1 MGRIQNYRAFLDRGD
16 HPGRHHINNIEDPV
30 MMLADKKV
38 TILGAQRSG
47 DALARLALRA
57 GARPKVSEQRPEACV
72 PAEFRG
78 WLRKQGIAFECG
90 GHTRSF
96 IEDSDV
102 VVLSPGVPVGSAPVQ
117 WAQAKG
123 ILVLGEIE
131 FAAQFCDNPII
142 AITGSNGKTTVT
154 TLIHN
159 VLDAAG
165 RRPCLCGNIGYPF
178 SGYVLDLE
186 GKNDFVVLE
195 ISSFQLETILSP
207 QSSFHSGSSVAGWR
221 VKGFKPHVAVILNFN
236 QNHLDR
242 HKDLREYFDAKK
254 RIFINQDARDY
265 AVLNLKDARL
275 ARLGREL
282 KSRVV
287 YFDPAS
293 KEADNPN
300 FAVVLKVAEILGID
314 PSVCKDVFR
323 QFKGVEHRMEWV
335 RQVDGVDFINDSKS
349 TTAQAAIWA
358 LERLKRPVVMICG
371 GRDKNIDFS
380 VLTPFVREKVKGM
393 FVIGEAREK
402 LIQTFQGV
410 VDVRPCETLEDAVIS
425 ARGAAVKGDA
435 VLLSP
440 MCASFDMFRDYED
453 RGRAYKEIVN
463 RMDSDA

>member
-1 MGRIQNYRAFLDRGD
+1 MILKN
-16 HPGRHHINNIEDPV
+16 
-30 MMLADKKV
+30 KKV

-47 DALARLALRA
+47 QALVRLALRA
-57 GARPKVSEQRPEACV
+57 GARPKISEQRPVTCV
-72 PAEFRG
+72 PEEFRD
-78 WLRKQGIAFECG
+78 WLREQDIVFEFG
-90 GHTRSF
+90 GHTRPF

-102 VVLSPGVPVGSAPVQ
+102 LVLSPGVPVGSPAVQ

-131 FAAQFCDNPII
+131 FAAQFCDKPII

-154 TLIHN
+154 TLTHK
-159 VLDAAG
+159 VLEAAG

-178 SGYVLDLE
+178 SEYVLDLE
-186 GKNDFVVLE
+186 GKNDFIVLE
-195 ISSFQLETILSP
+195 ISSFQLETVLDP
-207 QSSFHSGSSVAGWR
+207 QSPFRTGSSVAVGQ
-221 VKGFKPHVAVILNFN
+221 VKGFKPHVGVILNFN

-242 HKDLREYFDAKK
+242 HKDLQEYFDAKK

-265 AVLNLKDARL
+265 AVLNLKDAWL
-275 ARLGREL
+275 APLGREL

-293 KEADNPN
+293 PETDNPN
-300 FAVVLKVAEILGID
+300 FAVVLKIAEILGID
-314 PSVCKDVFR
+314 PSVCRDVFR
-323 QFKGVEHRMEWV
+323 HFKGVEHRMEWV
-335 RQVDGVDFINDSKS
+335 RQLNGVDFINDSKS

-358 LERLKRPVVMICG
+358 LERLTRPVVMICG
-371 GRDKNIDFS
+371 GRDKHIDFS
-380 VLTPFVREKVKGM
+380 VLTPLVREKVKGM

-410 VDVRPCETLEDAVIS
+410 IEVRSCDTLKDAVI
-425 ARGAAVKGDA
+425 AAKDAAVKGDA

-453 RGRAYKEIVN
+453 RGRVYKEIVN
-463 RMDSDA
+463 RLGSDA

>member
-1 MGRIQNYRAFLDRGD
+1 MILTK
-16 HPGRHHINNIEDPV
+16 
-30 MMLADKKV
+30 KKV

-47 DALARLALRA
+47 QALVRLALRA
-57 GARPKVSEQRPEACV
+57 GARPKISEQRPVTCV
-72 PAEFRG
+72 PEEFRR
-78 WLRKQGIAFECG
+78 WLREQGIAFEFG
-90 GHTRSF
+90 AHTQGF

-102 VVLSPGVPVGSAPVQ
+102 IVLSPGVPISSAPVQ

-131 FAAQFCDNPII
+131 FAAQFCDKPII

-154 TLIHN
+154 TLTYK
-159 VLDAAG
+159 VLEAAG

-178 SGYVLDLE
+178 SEYVLDLE
-186 GKNDFVVLE
+186 GKNDVVVLE
-195 ISSFQLETILSP
+195 ISSFQLETVLDP
-207 QSSFHSGSSVAGWR
+207 QSPFRTGSSPAGWHL
-221 VKGFKPHVAVILNFN
+221 KGFKPHVGVILNFN

-242 HKDLREYFDAKK
+242 HKDLQEYFDAKK
-254 RIFINQDARDY
+254 RIFINQDAQDY
-265 AVLNLKDARL
+265 TVLNLKDPWL
-275 ARLGREL
+275 APLGHEL

-300 FAVVLKVAEILGID
+300 FAVVLKIAGILGID

-335 RQVDGVDFINDSKS
+335 RQLDGIDFINDSKS

-358 LERLKRPVVMICG
+358 LERLTRPVVMICG
-371 GRDKNIDFS
+371 GRDKHIDFS
-380 VLTPFVREKVKGM
+380 VLTPLVREKVKKM

-410 VDVRPCETLEDAVIS
+410 VEVRPCETLEDAVLS
-425 ARGAAVKGDA
+425 AKGAAVKDDA

-463 RMDSDA
+463 RLGSDA

>member
-1 MGRIQNYRAFLDRGD
+1 MILTN
-16 HPGRHHINNIEDPV
+16 
-30 MMLADKKV
+30 KKV

-47 DALARLALRA
+47 QALARLALRA
-57 GARPKVSEQRPEACV
+57 GSRPKISEQRPVTCV
-72 PAEFRG
+72 PEEFRG
-78 WLRKQGIAFECG
+78 WLREQRVAFEFG
-90 GHTRSF
+90 AHTQGF

-102 VVLSPGVPVGSAPVQ
+102 IILSPGVPAGSAPVQ
-117 WAQAKG
+117 WAQAQG

-131 FAAQFCDNPII
+131 FAAQFCDKPVI

-154 TLIHN
+154 TLTYQ
-159 VLDAAG
+159 VLEAAG

-178 SGYVLDLE
+178 SEHVLDLE
-186 GKNDFVVLE
+186 GKNDCVVLE
-195 ISSFQLETILSP
+195 ISSFQLETVLSP
-207 QSSFHSGSSVAGWR
+207 QSPFRSGSSAVGWQ

-242 HKDLREYFDAKK
+242 HKDLEEYFDAKK

-265 AVLNLKDARL
+265 AVLNSKDARL
-275 ARLGREL
+275 ARTGREL
-282 KSRVV
+282 KSCVV
-287 YFDPAS
+287 YFDPDS
-293 KEADNPN
+293 RDADNPN
-300 FAVVLKVAEILGID
+300 FAAVLKVSEILGID

-323 QFKGVEHRMEWV
+323 QFKGVEHRMEMV
-335 RQVDGVDFINDSKS
+335 RQLDGVDFINDSKS

-380 VLTPFVREKVKGM
+380 VLTPLVREKVKGM

-402 LIQTFQGV
+402 LIHTFQGF
-410 VDVRPCETLEDAVIS
+410 VDVRPCTTLEDAVIS
-425 ARGAAVKGDA
+425 AKSAAVKGDA

-463 RMDSDA
+463 RLGSDA